1 MTTAPVE
8 VTAKIYLR
16 NQMSKVLM
24 PTQPVSVRI
33 LHRLVALRHQARH
46 LAMPVQESLELAVAD
61 HHALRLAERS
71 LAGVLPTEQQTL
83 EDLGRFN
90 EELTS

>member
-1 MTTAPVE
+1 
-8 VTAKIYLR
+8 
-16 NQMSKVLM
+16 MSKLLLLAEH
-24 PTQPVSVRI
+24 QASIRI
-33 LHRLVALRHQARH
+33 LHRRVVLWHQARH